1 MEIQAEKSPRLLS
14 LDVMRGL
21 IMILLAAESCRL
33 YENMQE
39 ITDSYSVNVM
49 VQQFFHHPWNGL
61 RFWDLVQPAFMTIAG
76 TAMYISFARKEERG
90 ISWEKN
96 FRHIAIRCFR
106 LLICGVLLH
115 CIYAGKLV
123 WELWNVLSQLSVTI
137 LIAYSIIK
145 KPVWIQL
152 AISVML
158 LLTTELCYRL
168 ILTPGYDQPFTTQH
182 NFGNFMDMI
191 MMGKINRDGWV
202 AFNFIPTAAHT
213 IWGVLIGKVLINNS
227 FTSAKKI
234 KTLAIAGLI
243 GLISGYGLD
252 WAGITPVI
260 KRIATSSF
268 VLASGGWILL
278 ITAFLYW
285 IIDIKKKN
293 KLAWIAVVVGMNPI
307 FIYMLFETVGHQWF
321 NGAVAI
327 FVNGFAGLAG
337 IENAYSNLLS
347 SLVTLG
353 LYWVL
358 CYWFYKKRIF
368 FKL

>member
-33 YENMQE
+33 YENMQG
-39 ITDSYSVNVM
+39 ITEGYSVNVV

-115 CIYAGKLV
+115 CIYSGKLV

-168 ILTPGYDQPFTTQH
+168 ILIPGYDQPFITQH
-182 NFGNFMDMI
+182 NFGNFMDMM

-213 IWGVLIGKVLINNS
+213 IWGVLIGKVLISNS
-227 FTSAKKI
+227 FSSTKKM
-234 KTLAIAGLI
+234 KTLVIAGII
-243 GLISGYGLD
+243 GLLSGYGLD
-252 WAGITPVI
+252 WAGITPII

-268 VLASGGWILL
+268 VLASVGWILL

-285 IIDIKKKN
+285 IIDIKRKN

-337 IENAYSNLLS
+337 MGNTYSNLLS
-347 SLVTLG
+347 SVVTLG

-358 CYWFYKKRIF
+358 CYWLHKKRIF